1 MSHCDRAFYAD
12 AAGEVGAGQGS
23 RELQRPSCGKL
34 LVPGNSARGRPCTG
48 PVGRGRCFIT
58 RNIPREVGGGARLTE
73 KSQTS

>member
-34 LVPGNSARGRPCTG
+34 LVPGTALQADPAPG
-48 PVGRGRCFIT
+48 PVGRGRCFIN